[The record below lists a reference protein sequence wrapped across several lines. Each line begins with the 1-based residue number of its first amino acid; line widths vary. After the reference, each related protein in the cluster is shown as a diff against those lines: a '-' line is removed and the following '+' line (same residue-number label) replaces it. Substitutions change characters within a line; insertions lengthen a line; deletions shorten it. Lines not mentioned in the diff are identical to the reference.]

1 MDHNRDREFLFQ
13 ILLDDDAEGL
23 TLIQGAAIHSCE
35 DLLRARA
42 AMARHDQG
50 GPAAKHPD

>member
-1 MDHNRDREFLFQ
+1 MDHGQNRDILFQ
-13 ILLDDDAEGL
+13 IVLDDDAEGL

-42 AMARHDQG
+42 AMARDGHG
-50 GPAAKHPD
+50 SATKRAE

>member
-1 MDHNRDREFLFQ
+1 MDHSRDRDFLFQ
-13 ILLDDDAEGL
+13 FLLNDDAEGL

-42 AMARHDQG
+42 AMGCDEPGR
-50 GPAAKHPD
+50 PAAKRPD